1 MELFPKSPDF
11 FVWFTDMADAIHM
24 QCNLLRDMDVHPQKA
39 IPIAKKIRAI
49 ETNVDELMHTID
61 TQADKTFITPFDR
74 EDLHALA
81 RQLNTIADSIENAAS
96 GITLTQ
102 FTKNGKYLPS
112 YIKLIHDISKAV
124 ASLMYDLSKK
134 DKYLDRMK
142 KTIQSIHDME
152 NEGDDLF
159 RTALRELFS
168 KNHDAR
174 TIFKWHYV
182 YDNLELVLDACERTA
197 DITNTIIIKNY

>member
-11 FVWFTDMADAIHM
+11 FVWFIEMATAIHT
-24 QCNLLRDMDVHPQKA
+24 QCDILKDINTYPKRAGAL
-39 IPIAKKIRAI
+39 AKKIRTI

-61 TQADKTFITPFDR
+61 NQADKTFITPFDR

-81 RQLNTIADSIENAAS
+81 RELNTISDSIENAAS

-102 FTKNGKYLPS
+102 FTKNGKHLPS
-112 YIKLIHDISKAV
+112 YLKLIHSVSEAIT
-124 ASLMYDLSKK
+124 LLTEDLAKK
-134 DKYLDRMK
+134 DRHLDRMK
-142 KTIQSIHDME
+142 QTIQTIHNIE

-159 RTALRELFS
+159 RTAIRELFS